1 MQGPSRTII
10 ESVGT
15 TQSYA
20 SGEALLVREADPV
33 VPKIEYYVLSINAAS
48 TANFNSSNGTAVMT
62 MPYGEDKIVLEEK
75 ATLEVKGNVVING
88 VDLEERLSTIE
99 TVLQIPT
106 RDATM
111 EAKYPKLAELYKQYM
126 HELEKYRT
134 WDRIKGTEND

>member
-48 TANFNSSNGTAVMT
+48 TANFNSSNITGGKTGRLNQIIVSSGNPSKIEVQLIDGGT
-62 MPYGEDKIVLEEK
+62 
-75 ATLEVKGNVVING
+75 N
-88 VDLEERLSTIE
+88 TI
-99 TVLQIPT
+99 
-106 RDATM
+106 ATM
-111 EAKYPKLAELYKQYM
+111 FTTPSDLTLIWSPPVGFVTIGSGSNWRVSVTNRGYNGDFYV
-126 HELEKYRT
+126 T
-134 WDRIKGTEND
+134 FIWDEF